1 MYRLCS
7 ALAVAFA
14 LVLAPVVVEGA
25 QKKRTTSQT
34 KPHKRSTV
42 IIRDRSL
49 FRAPPTPHER
59 NYYGPAPS
67 MQPPMQRVPL
77 PAPLAQPPIR

>member
-1 MYRLCS
+1 MHRLYI

-14 LVLAPVVVEGA
+14 VVLAPVVSEAA
-25 QKKRTTSQT
+25 QKKQTTSQT
-34 KPHKRSTV
+34 KSYKRPKV
-42 IIRDRSL
+42 IIRDRDL

-67 MQPPMQRVPL
+67 IQRPMERVPL